1 MRAHALFFA
10 GLALLAASCSGDD
23 QPSSSL
29 SAVTTTPAASTSA
42 PTTAPAATTVPTT
55 AVPVTTGPGEALAAE
70 FAPRLDEA
78 LDAEFAASPELQGYV
93 VLLRAD
99 NGFAYTGAAGDA
111 AADSSFRIA
120 SVTKMFTSAATL
132 RLVEQGRFG
141 LDDPIAGLVEP
152 GTVALLESGGY
163 DPSVITVHHLLTH
176 TAGLFDFT
184 FGPGVDFVG
193 TVFADPQRRWTRRE
207 QLELAMQGEPVGPPG
222 GQYHYSDTAYALLG
236 EIIERA
242 TSTTLG
248 AAIRDLLRFDSLGIT
263 HTNQESIDPE
273 PDGQPPRLH
282 QWFGDVDTY
291 DWDPS
296 LDLYGGGGLV
306 STTTDLAT
314 FVEALLGGRVFD
326 ERDTLEAMLSVPATN
341 ESVSVPG
348 DPAILAIGDV
358 ARFPVSPLWAPA
370 GTVLRLESVQNAN
383 DQARAAALTL
393 QGQSP
398 VYAALPWF
406 WSEQYD
412 LRLQIAGL
420 SFDVARTVVR
430 GDPATARFAVF
441 HLDADNRLQALEA
454 VNSPAEF
461 AAARQWVSARQII
474 DPARAADSALPVK
487 QIIESVPGA
496 A

>member
-1 MRAHALFFA
+1 MRPYAVFLAC
-10 GLALLAASCSGDD
+10 LALLAVSCSGNDRSAS
-23 QPSSSL
+23 QTSAATISSDPAS
-29 SAVTTTPAASTSA
+29 SAVATAPAASTSA

-55 AVPVTTGPGEALAAE
+55 AVPVATGLGEALAAE

-78 LDAEFAASPELQGYV
+78 LAAEFAASPELQGYV

-141 LDDPIAGLVEP
+141 LDDPIAQLVEP
-152 GTVALLESGGY
+152 ETVALLESGGY
-163 DPSVITVHHLLTH
+163 DPSIITVHHLLTH

-236 EIIERA
+236 EIVERA

-248 AAIRDLLRFDSLGIT
+248 AAMRDLLRFDSLGIT
-263 HTNQESIDPE
+263 HTYQESIDPE

-291 DWDPS
+291 GWDPS

-326 ERDTLEAMLSVPATN
+326 ERTTLEAMLSVPTTN
-341 ESVSVPG
+341 DPVWVPG
-348 DPAILAIGDV
+348 DPAIL
-358 ARFPVSPLWAPA
+358 S
-370 GTVLRLESVQNAN
+370 
-383 DQARAAALTL
+383 AAAGIFRQEVAGVECWGHEGFWGVRVFRCPDLGLTL
-393 QGQSP
+393 VASFSQAAPPPSFTGATLGA
-398 VYAALPWF
+398 VVLDLFAAL
-406 WSEQYD
+406 
-412 LRLQIAGL
+412 
-420 SFDVARTVVR
+420 
-430 GDPATARFAVF
+430 
-441 HLDADNRLQALEA
+441 DA
-454 VNSPAEF
+454 
-461 AAARQWVSARQII
+461 
-474 DPARAADSALPVK
+474 
-487 QIIESVPGA
+487 
-496 A
+496 